1 MQARA
6 MAAGSPQELLQL
18 LLLTCILIIHSIEL
32 GPNTPSLSLGFR
44 PRCRKAEPA
53 CRIQQTH
60 HIHQFDERTSGS
72 AGNVLLLL
80 MPQ

>member
-1 MQARA
+1 